1 MAAPPTG
8 GSVDAQPVRP
18 RRAKQTATADNSR
31 RARPHRV
38 RTRPAQDL
46 GAAISFVSITAG
58 SFLIA
63 RPAAGS
69 ASATI
74 NSTVD
79 DLMTMNP
86 EEHTAAIRT
95 LQTDISEIKGIV
107 NNGLRTMV
115 QDQKSELATVKEDI
129 QQIRDALTSHV
140 AKEDVIYEIFKRVM
154 NTGVTITG
162 ALIALLLSIIGYLL
176 VKPVGLH

>member
-1 MAAPPTG
+1 
-8 GSVDAQPVRP
+8 
-18 RRAKQTATADNSR
+18 
-31 RARPHRV
+31 
-38 RTRPAQDL
+38 
-46 GAAISFVSITAG
+46 
-58 SFLIA
+58 
-63 RPAAGS
+63 
-69 ASATI
+69 
-74 NSTVD
+74 
-79 DLMTMNP
+79 MTMSP
-86 EEHTAAIRT
+86 EEHAAAIRT

-129 QQIRDALTSHV
+129 QLIRDALTSHV

-162 ALIALLLSIIGYLL
+162 ALIALLLSIGYLL

>member
-1 MAAPPTG
+1 M
-8 GSVDAQPVRP
+8 
-18 RRAKQTATADNSR
+18 
-31 RARPHRV
+31 
-38 RTRPAQDL
+38 
-46 GAAISFVSITAG
+46 I
-58 SFLIA
+58 
-63 RPAAGS
+63 
-69 ASATI
+69 
-74 NSTVD
+74 
-79 DLMTMNP
+79 MTP

-129 QQIRDALTSHV
+129 QLIRDALTSHV

>member
-1 MAAPPTG
+1 
-8 GSVDAQPVRP
+8 
-18 RRAKQTATADNSR
+18 
-31 RARPHRV
+31 
-38 RTRPAQDL
+38 
-46 GAAISFVSITAG
+46 
-58 SFLIA
+58 
-63 RPAAGS
+63 
-69 ASATI
+69 
-74 NSTVD
+74 
-79 DLMTMNP
+79 MTSD
-86 EEHTAAIRT
+86 EHTAAIRT
-95 LQTDISEIKGIV
+95 LQSDVADIKGTL

-115 QDQKSELATVKEDI
+115 QDQRTELATVKEDI

>member
-1 MAAPPTG
+1 M
-8 GSVDAQPVRP
+8 S
-18 RRAKQTATADNSR
+18 
-31 RARPHRV
+31 
-38 RTRPAQDL
+38 
-46 GAAISFVSITAG
+46 
-58 SFLIA
+58 
-63 RPAAGS
+63 
-69 ASATI
+69 
-74 NSTVD
+74 
-79 DLMTMNP
+79 P

-129 QQIRDALTSHV
+129 QLIRDALTSHV
-140 AKEDVIYEIFKRVM
+140 AKEDVVYEIFKRVM